1 MVDWLKLR
9 RELLGEYDSA
19 RVPPKIS
26 IPVMPQAML
35 TFLQRADDPD
45 ATAAELGKVIEADSG
60 LTVELL
66 RYLNSSAFAMRQK
79 VSSAQR
85 AIAILGINR
94 CKLFLL
100 SASMQK
106 VMTPKKMAVLNPEAF
121 AASNLERGLFA
132 AQVAKFF
139 ECDADLCFAGGMLCD
154 AVLPS
159 LVNEMSREYQA
170 YEAIPAPQKEPLTD
184 YEKKLI
190 QWDHGLAAGMIML
203 GWKFPD
209 DLICCVLL
217 HHSAYQILSREDL
230 RRSEAAA
237 IAIAA
242 LLPEQ
247 LLQMPK
253 GVAVL
258 LKLGTVFPGF
268 PLSEI
273 CQKVDAQMGEQ
284 FPGLTRE
291 PLEERIQNTLKI
303 LS

>member
-1 MVDWLKLR
+1 MIDWMKLR
-9 RELLGEYDSA
+9 QDLIGEYDSA
-19 RVPPKIS
+19 RLPPKIS

-35 TFLQRADDPD
+35 SFLQRAEDPNVT
-45 ATAAELGKVIEADSG
+45 ATELGKIIEADSG

-79 VSSAQR
+79 ISSAQR

-106 VMTPKKMAVLNPEAF
+106 VMTPKKMAVLKPETF
-121 AASNLERGLFA
+121 APTNLERGLFA
-132 AQVAKFF
+132 AQVARFL

-154 AVLPS
+154 SVLPS
-159 LVNEMSREYQA
+159 LCNEMAAEYQS
-170 YEAIPAPQKEPLTD
+170 YDRIPPQQKEPLPD
-184 YEKKLI
+184 YEKRLI
-190 QWDHGLAAGMIML
+190 QWDHARAAATIML

-209 DLICCVLL
+209 DLVCCVLL

-230 RRSEAAA
+230 RHSEAAA
-237 IAIAA
+237 VAIAA
-242 LLPEQ
+242 LLPDQ

-268 PLSEI
+268 PLTEI
-273 CQKVDAQMGEQ
+273 CQKVDQLMSEQ

-291 PLEERIQNTLKI
+291 PIEIRIQNTLN
-303 LS
+303 LFA

>member
-1 MVDWLKLR
+1 MIDWLKLR
-9 RELLGEYDSA
+9 KDLLGEYDSS
-19 RVPPKIS
+19 RLPPKIS

-35 TFLQRADDPD
+35 TFLQRADDPN
-45 ATAAELGKVIEADSG
+45 ATAGELGKIIEADSG

-79 VSSAQR
+79 ISSAQR

-106 VMTPKKMAVLNPEAF
+106 VMTPKKMAVLNPELF
-121 AASNLERGLFA
+121 ASSNLERGLFA
-132 AQVAKFF
+132 AQVAKFLD
-139 ECDADLCFAGGMLCD
+139 CDADLCFAGGMLCD

-159 LVNEMSREYQA
+159 LVNEMSREYLA
-170 YEAIPAPQKEPLTD
+170 YEKTPAPQKEPLSD
-184 YEKKLI
+184 YEKRMI
-190 QWDHGLAAGMIML
+190 QWDHGQAAATIML

-209 DLICCVLL
+209 DLVCCVLL

-230 RRSEAAA
+230 RHSEAAA

-253 GVAVL
+253 GAAVL
-258 LKLGTVFPGF
+258 LKLETVFPGF

-273 CQKVDAQMGEQ
+273 CLKVDELMTEQM
-284 FPGLTRE
+284 PGLGRE
-291 PLEERIQNTLKI
+291 RLNDRLQNTLK
-303 LS
+303 LFA